1 MPYADLYALCRTADP
16 YSRLRVPVYRKA
28 FEAAFFVSFLFLYYA
43 VLVERKPTGIGL
55 FETMMYIWIAAFAY
69 DEVSGMADAGMLFY
83 QMDFWSAWN
92 MGIIGTGLAF
102 VITSESF
109 AHYCKSALS
118 SISLSFSWAR
128 LLRSLDRLSLAMD
141 RFVDSIMIQG

>member
-1 MPYADLYALCRTADP
+1 MSGRTADP

-43 VLVERKPTGIGL
+43 VLVERKPTGIGI

-69 DEVSGMADAGMLFY
+69 DEVSGMADTGMLFY

-102 VITSESF
+102 VIASESF
-109 AHYCKSALS
+109 APCYRSALS
-118 SISLSFSWAR
+118 AFSFFSWACFR
-128 LLRSLDRLSLAMD
+128 SWAHLAGRSVVRSLTYTT
-141 RFVDSIMIQG
+141 IQGLLD